1 MGFTVFAGVKSAA
14 DGRKLAAK
22 SVSDAKASGSSG
34 NLIPIVLDVTDPQSL
49 RLAYEQVCRV
59 IGVATD
65 QLGDDGGVIRSPSA
79 KTTTAAKEAAEA
91 LVVRALSPAR
101 SRLSYSVTY
110 DEEVEEFGNLKT
122 GSSSSA
128 AAPSTVNPD
137 DLFIG
142 IVNCEGTESP
152 GALEVVPLAE
162 IMRCYEVNTAGRE
175 SKGRIVNVCS
185 SVGVTAAPI
194 NGSYAASKMALI
206 AVSESLRIEL
216 YPFGISVS
224 IIEPGS
230 LDASSWAPKKESE
243 AGSHSLQLGNN
254 VSVYES
260 AEFAEYSA
268 PAFPVVTRSKSR
280 SLLRMSAPPPS
291 SLPSLTE
298 DDEIPYVAPQK
309 KVTNRRGSGSV
320 DENNRPSSPQVFP
333 YQSGLASPT
342 SPTIGSSSIPL
353 PTKRRSLSSLTRCF
367 SPQIQRAS
375 TSMAASSPSAGIPN
389 MDGYHPRLERI
400 VVPSSGIHPTWDATD
415 RARVAKKLY
424 GPLME
429 TVAEASATA
438 EDRDRPSRSTDPNYI
453 APAKPRRRGQ
463 SVGPLLTQ
471 SGAAQRAAE
480 LGVAT
485 PSVERT
491 ALTSSCRHVS
501 RAIVHGLTSPFPK
514 TRYHTSVLRWALP
527 DRFLDW
533 GFVAMSSGA
542 SGSGGSTR

>member
-1 MGFTVFAGVKSAA
+1 
-14 DGRKLAAK
+14 
-22 SVSDAKASGSSG
+22 
-34 NLIPIVLDVTDPQSL
+34 
-49 RLAYEQVCRV
+49 
-59 IGVATD
+59 
-65 QLGDDGGVIRSPSA
+65 
-79 KTTTAAKEAAEA
+79 
-91 LVVRALSPAR
+91 
-101 SRLSYSVTY
+101 
-110 DEEVEEFGNLKT
+110 
-122 GSSSSA
+122 
-128 AAPSTVNPD
+128 
-137 DLFIG
+137 
-142 IVNCEGTESP
+142 
-152 GALEVVPLAE
+152 
-162 IMRCYEVNTAGRE
+162 
-175 SKGRIVNVCS
+175 
-185 SVGVTAAPI
+185 
-194 NGSYAASKMALI
+194 MALI

-260 AEFAEYSA
+260 AESAEYSA

-320 DENNRPSSPQVFP
+320 DENNRPSSPQIFP

-342 SPTIGSSSIPL
+342 SPTVGSSSIPL
-353 PTKRRSLSSLTRCF
+353 PTKRRSLSSLSGAYNPPTQPIVS
-367 SPQIQRAS
+367 SPQTQRAS

-389 MDGYHPRLERI
+389 MDGYRPPKAGAIRRASTTDPRLERI

-514 TRYHTSVLRWALP
+514 TRYRVGWDAKTTSVLRWALP

-542 SGSGGSTR
+542 SGSGGATR